1 MCMFKTSLKDMY
13 CILNFEEKGDERG
26 NLIVAEGEGIDIPF
40 AIKRVFYIYGS
51 DANVI
56 RGQHANKKTEFVL
69 INVCGTSKVK
79 MTDGREEKIIVLDR
93 PRMGLYLKSM
103 IWKEMYDF
111 SEDSIM
117 LVLASEHYDANEY
130 IREYSEYLAYVAGMF
145 V

>member
-1 MCMFKTSLKDMY
+1 MLKTSLKDMY

-79 MTDGREEKIIVLDR
+79 MTDGREEKIIVIDR

>member
-1 MCMFKTSLKDMY
+1 MLKTSLKDMY

-93 PRMGLYLKSM
+93 LRMGLYLKSM

>member
-1 MCMFKTSLKDMY
+1 MLKTSLKDMY

>member
-1 MCMFKTSLKDMY
+1 MLKTSLKDMY

-79 MTDGREEKIIVLDR
+79 MTDGREEKHDLERNV
-93 PRMGLYLKSM
+93 
-103 IWKEMYDF
+103 
-111 SEDSIM
+111 
-117 LVLASEHYDANEY
+117 
-130 IREYSEYLAYVAGMF
+130 
-145 V
+145 